1 MCTCSK
7 GKTSLGF
14 EAASYFFIFS
24 PRKKKPIVSSL
35 FHPPKK
41 STEISLYNTDR
52 LDKVYQTR
60 LGHFVQ
66 HNKLH
71 LTTRNCTAKELSF
84 LPQSQGPYGRGG
96 EGREGYC
103 SKFWWGRVAP
113 FSANQ
118 NMPLSLPTQFEALP
132 KEPPYH
138 FWSQNCRVSRFWV
151 WLQKRACTLV
161 HGQINK
167 SQISRNLLDLY
178 LT

>member
-7 GKTSLGF
+7 GKTSLGV

-24 PRKKKPIVSSL
+24 PRKKKNDRIVTVSSSKKIKWNFTL
-35 FHPPKK
+35 QHWPSGQSVSDSVRPLYSTINFTSPQETVLLKNFHF
-41 STEISLYNTDR
+41 SHSLKAHT
-52 LDKVYQTR
+52 
-60 LGHFVQ
+60 
-66 HNKLH
+66 
-71 LTTRNCTAKELSF
+71 
-84 LPQSQGPYGRGG
+84 GG

-113 FSANQ
+113 FLANQ